1 MQKRSVANTMLKGR
15 SLFAALSF
23 NAKDVVENLELSS
36 LEVVLFGVGDFRLDD
51 HGGLHQALKNE
62 QSSSSQGG
70 RSRILPLVVLD
81 DASVGNLAGAVAHSI
96 DTANMLVQALT
107 DLKQELAQELN
118 LPLHVLFRS
127 DYDAVSQT
135 AINKS
140 NNSISKTVLQHVIR
154 PLLEQ
159 SSKSGLS
166 STSTINI
173 HVCDLGPADNRM
185 GYGPYGNWMR
195 MMDNSTQKTCT
206 TDTIDANVQVTPWSC
221 PLWADPWEQVD
232 TLPNSY
238 PTFAQR
244 YKTRQVV
251 TPSDRPV
258 AQTVVDDFAMPR
270 SVMDGLAGVSTSIPN
285 AAQVYEWMQSTLGLD
300 PNRCR
305 EEQNTG
311 LFGTHWGG
319 LDPTTVGEV
328 EVLETLRLYVDDC
341 QQDDQVFASKRLTLM
356 DSYCQRNVHSLEHAS
371 MIWNLRGESSSS
383 SSSSSG
389 SNTNGKANSS
399 SSSFVINTGNIMAG
413 EMVIR
418 YLAAPLWLG
427 TVSPRRVWHACNQ
440 PQPHQ
445 PGVGAMVGKLL
456 GGLLSGDQDG
466 GSSTPLQSFVEAREW
481 HRLLAARNIQTDPA
495 YSSSALGEAGEL
507 KYDYFRWH
515 GFLCHYAKAALVA
528 DSDSSNN
535 NSDKSDT
542 SSGLLFVHGFGA
554 SGSQWAKT
562 IRALAAQINHSKES
576 SGTMVEQQALA
587 PDLIGFGQ
595 SEKPPIT
602 YSGYTWEG
610 YIGDFVKEIAQFKN
624 QWTDFAVG
632 GNSIGGFTAMC
643 SAANDA
649 TTSTTTAAAQTSGN
663 GSSPRRIVVSGMGSP
678 GTGRCTGAILMNPAG
693 NIQTKEEVEQTAVDT
708 VRLASVAQVTA
719 SDSLAPC
726 K

>member
-1 MQKRSVANTMLKGR
+1 M
-15 SLFAALSF
+15 SL
-23 NAKDVVENLELSS
+23 NEEDVVEHLALSS
-36 LEVVLFGVGDFRLDD
+36 LEVVLFGVGDLRIDD
-51 HGGLHQALKNE
+51 HAGLQQALKNV
-62 QSSSSQGG
+62 QSSSS
-70 RSRILPLVVLD
+70 SRILPLVVLD
-81 DASVGNLAGAVAHSI
+81 DASLANLPGAVAHSI

-107 DLKQELAQELN
+107 DLKQGLAQQWH
-118 LPLHVLFRS
+118 LPLHVVFRS
-127 DYDAVSQT
+127 DSDAVPQAS
-135 AINKS
+135 INISS
-140 NNSISKTVLQHVIR
+140 NNSNTVLQHVIG

-159 SSKSGLS
+159 SSESGLS
-166 STSTINI
+166 STSKINI

-195 MMDNSTQKTCT
+195 MYTSSRKTWT
-206 TDTIDANVQVTPWSC
+206 TTNTIGADVQMTPWSC

-238 PTFAQR
+238 PIFAER
-244 YKTRQVV
+244 FKTRKVV
-251 TPSDRPV
+251 TPCDRP
-258 AQTVVDDFAMPR
+258 AVVESLDAFAMPR

-285 AAQVYEWMQSTLGLD
+285 ANQVYEWMQSSLGLD

-328 EVLETLRLYVDDC
+328 KVLETLRLYVDDC
-341 QQDDQVFASKRLTLM
+341 QQEDQVFASQRLAVM

-371 MIWNLRGESSSS
+371 MIWNLRGESSR
-383 SSSSSG
+383 SG
-389 SNTNGKANSS
+389 STSRSNNNGMASDS
-399 SSSFVINTGNIMAG
+399 SSSFVPNMANIMAG

-440 PQPHQ
+440 QPQQQ
-445 PGVGAMVGKLL
+445 PIGAMVGKLV
-456 GGLLSGDQDG
+456 GGLFSGDNDG
-466 GSSTPLQSFVEAREW
+466 GGSTPLQSFVEAREW

-495 YSSSALGEAGEL
+495 YSSSALEDAGKL
-507 KYDYFRWH
+507 TYDYFRWH

-528 DSDSSNN
+528 DSDNN
-535 NSDKSDT
+535 NDKNKNNNVKSDT
-542 SSGLLFVHGFGA
+542 YSGLLFVHGFGA
-554 SGSQWAKT
+554 SGSQWGKT
-562 IRALAAQINHSKES
+562 IRALAAEINHSEES
-576 SGTMVEQQALA
+576 ISSTMVEQQALA

-610 YIGDFVKEIAQFKN
+610 YIGDFVKEIAQSKN
-624 QWTDFAVG
+624 QWTDYAVG

-649 TTSTTTAAAQTSGN
+649 TTSTTTTSATTSGI
-663 GSSPRRIVVSGMGSP
+663 GSSPRRIVVSGMGAP
-678 GTGRCTGAILMNPAG
+678 GTGSCTGAILMNPAG
-693 NIQTKEEVEQTAVDT
+693 NIQTKEEVEQTAGGT